1 MLRLT
6 VLEGPDKGK
15 MVESSEQT
23 LSVGS
28 APDSYPQLSDPYV
41 SHHHGQV
48 TLAGDRWTYRDLGS
62 TNGSAVEK
70 DGNRTELEP
79 GGPGAHLASGDLI
92 LIGQTVLRI
101 EVVEGPQPA
110 ISEHTVV
117 AARTLGDLTAS
128 RQQQLESPDDLSV
141 GYQLEQGISLAFD
154 PEEMLDAV
162 LDSVLTAFPAAT
174 HVIVLLV
181 DKKTLQP
188 RRQVARVRG
197 EEGRAE
203 GELPVSMSVA
213 NRVLREGRSLLFQDV
228 PAEFQD
234 SKSVVAAGIRSSL
247 CAPLWTG
254 EETVG
259 LIQVESRSGRAG
271 FSERDL
277 DRLTLFA
284 NRAALAIV
292 GSELCEAE
300 RRSQLMRDLS
310 DMITHD
316 LKGPLTSI
324 LGFLQLLETEDLVDD
339 QREYVQFALGAAE
352 WLSVL
357 IAGILDVAKMEA
369 SEIQM
374 DREPLDIRA
383 EAEEALSLISCKLT
397 EKEMVPEITCPPD
410 LPHPLASRDL
420 FRRIIINLAGNAAE
434 LSPTGGKLT
443 ISGALSRNSDS
454 VVVSVQDEGPGIPP
468 EHQARIFDK
477 FFQAGSRKTSGRK
490 MSVGLGL
497 AFCKLA
503 VDAHGGDIWVESE
516 PGHGARFSFSLPL
529 DVASRAQRAA

>member
-15 MVESSEQT
+15 IAKCREQA
-23 LSVGS
+23 LLVGS
-28 APDSYPQLSDPYV
+28 APDNNLQLSDPYV
-41 SHHHGQV
+41 SHRHGQII
-48 TLAGDRWTYRDLGS
+48 LAGGRWTYRDLGS
-62 TNGSAVEK
+62 TNGSAIEK
-70 DGNRTELEP
+70 EGQRIAVGPAD
-79 GGPGAHLASGDLI
+79 PGAELASGDLI
-92 LIGQTVLRI
+92 LVGQTVLQVQLA
-101 EVVEGPQPA
+101 EEPPA
-110 ISEHTVV
+110 AIPEHTVV
-117 AARTLGDLTAS
+117 ATRTIEDLTAS
-128 RQQQLESPDDLSV
+128 RQQQLESPEDLSV

-162 LDSVLTAFPAAT
+162 LESVLEAFPGAT
-174 HVIVLLV
+174 HVILLLV
-181 DKKTLQP
+181 DKKTLEP
-188 RRQVARVRG
+188 KRQVARVRG
-197 EEGRAE
+197 QEGRFE

-228 PAEFQD
+228 AAEFRD
-234 SKSVVAAGIRSSL
+234 SESVVAAGIRSSL

-259 LIQVESRSGRAG
+259 LIQVESRGGRAT
-271 FSERDL
+271 FSQQDL

-300 RRSQLMRDLS
+300 RRGQLMRDLS

-316 LKGPLTSI
+316 LKGPLTSV
-324 LGFLQLLETEDLVDD
+324 LGFLQILETEDLVND
-339 QREYVQFALGAAE
+339 QKEYIQFALGAAK
-352 WLSVL
+352 WLSLL

-369 SEIQM
+369 SEIPV
-374 DREPLDIRA
+374 DREPLDVRT
-383 EAEEALSLISCKLT
+383 EVEEALSLIRCKLS
-397 EKEMVPEITCPPD
+397 EKEITPDIVVPSH
-410 LPHPLASRDL
+410 LPRVPASREL

-434 LSPTGGKLT
+434 LSPMGSKVT
-443 ISGALSRNSDS
+443 ISGALNPDADS
-454 VVVSVQDEGPGIPP
+454 VVVSVQDEGPGIPR
-468 EHQARIFDK
+468 EYQSRIFDK

-516 PGHGARFSFSLPL
+516 PGQGACFSFSLPL
-529 DVASRAQRAA
+529 NVTSQQAA